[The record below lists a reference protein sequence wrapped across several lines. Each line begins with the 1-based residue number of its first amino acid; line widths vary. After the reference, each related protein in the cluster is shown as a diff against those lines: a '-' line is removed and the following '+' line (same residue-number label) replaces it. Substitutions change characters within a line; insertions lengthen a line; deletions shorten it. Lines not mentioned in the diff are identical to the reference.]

1 MIILIE
7 LGRECMKSGNP
18 KASFRRTS
26 AKDRMTSKAWLPPK
40 QSSLGKHGVS
50 LESASVLRSHFH
62 HLDPPQSSA
71 VAEGEPFCATGAYP
85 GGLSVHCGWEAVT
98 M

>member
-62 HLDPPQSSA
+62 HLDPPQSPKANLFAPLAPTQVGSQCTA
-71 VAEGEPFCATGAYP
+71 AGRQ
-85 GGLSVHCGWEAVT
+85 
-98 M
+98 